1 MELKI
6 AFPTND
12 KIHVEEH
19 FGHCKEF
26 KIVNTKDG
34 KIVEES
40 FITPPPHAPGVLPKF
55 LGEHNIT
62 TIITGGMGAMAV
74 NLFKT
79 QNIDV
84 ILGASGTITENLNT
98 FLEGEL
104 SSTGSICNHDHE
116 DGHHHHGGHN
126 CSH

>member
-12 KIHVEEH
+12 RTNVEEH
-19 FGHCKEF
+19 FGHCAEF

-34 KIVEES
+34 KVVSED
-40 FITPPPHAPGVLPKF
+40 FITPPAHEPGVLPRF
-55 LGEHNIT
+55 LGEHKVS
-62 TIITGGMGAMAV
+62 TIITGGMGAMAI

-84 ILGASGTITENLNT
+84 ILGANGSITENLNV
-98 FLEGEL
+98 FLEGQLE
-104 SSTGSICNHDHE
+104 STGSACNHDH
-116 DGHHHHGGHN
+116 H
-126 CSH
+126 